1 MIVVVVAAVFAVD
14 VAVVVVAVVD
24 AAAVE
29 APTVV
34 AAAVAVQ
41 SGITVAGSST
51 RTFDATEWMKP
62 VAAGR

>member
-14 VAVVVVAVVD
+14 VAAVVD

-41 SGITVAGSST
+41 SGITVAGSS